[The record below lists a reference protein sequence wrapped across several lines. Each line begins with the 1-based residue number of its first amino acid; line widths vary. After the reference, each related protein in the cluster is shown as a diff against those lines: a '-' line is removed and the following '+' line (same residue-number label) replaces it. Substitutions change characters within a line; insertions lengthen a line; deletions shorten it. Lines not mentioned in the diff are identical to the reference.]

1 LKKWRLIILYNILI
15 APTTFAQYTVVPLN
29 LLEKNNIDLL
39 KNNYGQK
46 LSITQL
52 VKLGRNCNGVIAG
65 TELYTKEV
73 LEQLPNLKVISRLGV
88 GLDNIDWD
96 AAKKKGI
103 KLYKTH
109 TTPAPAVAELVLGLM
124 LDLARKITHHNN
136 TLKSG
141 KWKKAM
147 GSLLHGKT
155 LGIIGLGTI
164 GRKLVELVKGFD
176 FNILAFDLNR
186 DEQFAKDQRVQY
198 CNLDTLL
205 SHSDIISVHLNLTDE
220 TNQLLDSSK
229 ISKMKQGCL
238 LINTSRGEIIDENA
252 LLIAL
257 KENKILGA
265 GLDVYNKEPYNGPL
279 AELESVVLTPH
290 IGSYAK
296 ELRIQMEIEA
306 VENLIRGLIEE

>member
-1 LKKWRLIILYNILI
+1 
-15 APTTFAQYTVVPLN
+15 
-29 LLEKNNIDLL
+29 
-39 KNNYGQK
+39 
-46 LSITQL
+46 
-52 VKLGRNCNGVIAG
+52 
-65 TELYTKEV
+65 
-73 LEQLPNLKVISRLGV
+73 
-88 GLDNIDWD
+88 
-96 AAKKKGI
+96 
-103 KLYKTH
+103 
-109 TTPAPAVAELVLGLM
+109 M
-124 LDLARKITHHNN
+124 
-136 TLKSG
+136 
-141 KWKKAM
+141 
-147 GSLLHGKT
+147 
-155 LGIIGLGTI
+155 
-164 GRKLVELVKGFD
+164 VELVKGFD